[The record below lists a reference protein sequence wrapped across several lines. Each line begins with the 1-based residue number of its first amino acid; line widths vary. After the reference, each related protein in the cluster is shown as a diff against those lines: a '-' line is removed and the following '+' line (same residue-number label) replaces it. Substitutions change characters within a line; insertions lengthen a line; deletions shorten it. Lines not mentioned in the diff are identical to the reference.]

1 MEQKKLAQLLEE
13 GNKTDISKIYYFSRL
28 LRNQFL
34 SILLIISL
42 SEVRQIFLE
51 FEFRNLSYSLRLL
64 KTQIINTCTYI
75 FFCNILVKSKIV
87 ESWVTYKFS
96 KKNSSS
102 RIHKATLNKTV
113 QIEFKAQFAYFHISP
128 ISFSHFWLLIYVA
141 KRQKPIKPSMC
152 VLCSYL

>member
-51 FEFRNLSYSLRLL
+51 FEFRN
-64 KTQIINTCTYI
+64 
-75 FFCNILVKSKIV
+75 
-87 ESWVTYKFS
+87 
-96 KKNSSS
+96 
-102 RIHKATLNKTV
+102 
-113 QIEFKAQFAYFHISP
+113 
-128 ISFSHFWLLIYVA
+128 
-141 KRQKPIKPSMC
+141 
-152 VLCSYL
+152 